1 MCDIL
6 VASSGVLAKW
16 GPEKGRP
23 QQESRIQSWA
33 ALLPT
38 VLPSAPA
45 IPFHW
50 PGPSGLVLLRSILIV
65 AWAGR
70 LGRVWLGGWGS
81 LPQTGG
87 WEEACPDT
95 EPLCLPD
102 QQGSWCGISG
112 RFFSPLSFFFF
123 YLRRIIALSRGS
135 QDSKSLCRTAGQPR
149 DVPLD
154 QPQLP
159 SPFPPARSL
168 GRASL

>member
-1 MCDIL
+1 MDC
-6 VASSGVLAKW
+6 
-16 GPEKGRP
+16 
-23 QQESRIQSWA
+23 
-33 ALLPT
+33 
-38 VLPSAPA
+38 PSARCAHLAPA

-50 PGPSGLVLLRSILIV
+50 PGPSGLVVLCSILIV

-112 RFFSPLSFFFF
+112 RFFSPLSFFF

-154 QPQLP
+154 QPLLP
-159 SPFPPARSL
+159 FLLLEAWEEHPYREGEAGYCSRLPVLPV
-168 GRASL
+168 GRES

>member
-1 MCDIL
+1 MF
-6 VASSGVLAKW
+6 
-16 GPEKGRP
+16 
-23 QQESRIQSWA
+23 
-33 ALLPT
+33 T
-38 VLPSAPA
+38 SAPA

-50 PGPSGLVLLRSILIV
+50 PGPSGLVVLRSILIV

-112 RFFSPLSFFFF
+112 RFFFSPFLSFF

-154 QPQLP
+154 QPLLP
-159 SPFPPARSL
+159 FLLLEAWEEHPYREGEAGYCSRLPVLPV
-168 GRASL
+168 GRES